1 MSEVIEKKKAV
12 RKKTALA
19 LHRDGEC
26 GCSILSNPNNCI
38 YQQFLDGWEFTPDVG
53 NGQKRGEVFT
63 PRFIVSKMISDVGLI
78 PAAAVDEQNYT
89 TVDKEEALNIVSS
102 KVLEPAV
109 GTGNYI
115 STVLWHKLEYAFV
128 ASLGEDNTLNLA
140 EYHRNVLRA
149 VSSIYVFDIDPGN
162 LETTFRRLLNY
173 TDVALNDSTSVEKW
187 VENLK
192 TSLTKESM
200 KQTTVK
206 NIRQIV
212 KESLNLAEQ
221 NWNKFI
227 NSSSQGVI
235 QQLYTKHTGESI
247 PEELSNYCLNILEE
261 NIKLF
266 NGIVK
271 EDTVQEGF
279 VVAGWENVVWKWWNV
294 NDETT
299 FENFD
304 NILLDYEEVPLKA
317 QMLQGEIETLERR
330 AEHLKNTKMIEKDDG
345 LFSVLDWADKAS
357 EIEYNKLTK
366 QIAKLTKQ
374 LSVM

>member
-38 YQQFLDGWEFTPDVG
+38 YQQFLDSWEFTPDVG

-102 KVLEPAV
+102 NVLEPAV

-128 ASLGEDNTLNLA
+128 SSLGEDNTLNRA

-187 VENLK
+187 VK
-192 TSLTKESM
+192 IIKASLTKESL

-206 NIRQIV
+206 SIRQTV
-212 KESLNLAEQ
+212 KESLDLAEQ
-221 NWNKFI
+221 NWSKFI

-235 QQLYTKHTGESI
+235 QQLYIKHTGESI
-247 PEELSNYCLNILEE
+247 PEELLNYCLSVLEE

-279 VVAGWENVVWKWWNV
+279 VVAGWENVVWKWWSV

-317 QMLQGEIETLERR
+317 QMLQGEIETLEKK
-330 AEHLKNTKMIEKDDG
+330 AEQLKNDKMIEKDDG

-357 EIEYNKLTK
+357 EAEYNKLTK
-366 QIAKLTKQ
+366 QIAKLNKE
-374 LSVM
+374 LSAI

>member
-78 PAAAVDEQNYT
+78 PAAAVEEQNYT

-115 STVLWHKLEYAFV
+115 STVLWHKLEYAFM
-128 ASLGEDNTLNLA
+128 ASQGDDNTLNLA
-140 EYHRNVLRA
+140 EYHKNVLTA

-173 TDVALNDSTSVEKW
+173 TDLALNDSTSVEKW
-187 VENLK
+187 VKKLK

-206 NIRQIV
+206 NIRQSV

-221 NWNKFI
+221 NWSKFI

-235 QQLYTKHTGESI
+235 QQLYTKHTGENI

-261 NIKLF
+261 NVKLF

-271 EDTVQEGF
+271 EDTVQEDF
-279 VVAGWENVVWKWWNV
+279 VVAGWENVVWKWWSV

-317 QMLQGEIETLERR
+317 QMLQGEIETLEKK
-330 AEHLKNTKMIEKDDG
+330 AEQLKNDKMIEKEDG
-345 LFSVLDWADKAS
+345 LFSILDWADKAS

-366 QIAKLTKQ
+366 QIAKLTKE
-374 LSVM
+374 LSAI